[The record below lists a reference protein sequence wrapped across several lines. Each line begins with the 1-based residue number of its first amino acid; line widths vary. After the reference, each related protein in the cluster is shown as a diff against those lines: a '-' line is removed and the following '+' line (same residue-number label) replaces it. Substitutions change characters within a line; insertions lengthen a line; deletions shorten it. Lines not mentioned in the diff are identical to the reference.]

1 MSLFKTIALTAC
13 FSVAAITAQAATVL
27 QGVTK
32 AADGPFTIVGGGT
45 KTVVSDPANAWITT
59 PIDGS
64 EWIWDAALVVP
75 PGGNFGGPVSFAVSF
90 SLAGYELSTAS
101 LSGFFAVDDVV
112 TITLNDYL
120 IGADVDAYNP
130 PPANWAGYQAY
141 GTSDTSYF
149 NAGVNTL
156 KFTVYNTGGYPA
168 GLNATVLVEATPS
181 AVPVPAALPLLGG
194 AIAGLGLIRRRQKAK
209 QA

>member
-1 MSLFKTIALTAC
+1 MSLIKTIALTAC
-13 FSVAAITAQAATVL
+13 ISFAAISAQAATVL

-32 AADGPFTIVGGGT
+32 AADGPFTIEGGGT
-45 KTVVSDPANAWITT
+45 KVVVTDPANAWITT

-64 EWIWDAALVVP
+64 EWIWDEALVTP
-75 PGGNFGGPVSFAVSF
+75 PGGSFGGPVTFVVSF
-90 SLAGYELSTAS
+90 LLDGFDVSTAA
-101 LSGFFAVDDVV
+101 LSGFFAVDDLV

-130 PPANWAGYQAY
+130 PPANWADYQAY
-141 GTSDTSYF
+141 GTSNASFF
-149 NAGVNTL
+149 NEGLNTL

-168 GLNATVLVEATPS
+168 GLNATVLVEAA

-194 AIAGLGLIRRRQKAK
+194 AIAGLGMIARKRKRQAEL
-209 QA
+209 A